1 MSSANPCP
9 KDGRLCSTSGSTSG
23 RERDNAGGTG
33 CGTVDWRWSVSE
45 PRKLEVLRAIVE
57 DYVHSREPVGSKALV
72 ERHHL
77 GVSSAT
83 IRNDMAALEDEGL
96 ITAPHTSAGRIP
108 TDKGYRLFVDQI
120 SAVKPLSQA
129 ERRAIQALLEGS
141 EDLDDI
147 LDRTVRLLSHLT
159 NQVAVVQY
167 PLLSRARVRHI
178 EFVLLAP
185 RKVLIVLIADTG
197 KVEQRVIDVGQDIPD
212 DALAEL
218 RTRFLASLSGT
229 PLSLLPQLLPA
240 VVASGPPARRGPAQA
255 LARGLEALAT
265 SSREERMVMAGTANL
280 ARSNVDFPLSI
291 GPVLEAL
298 EEQVVMLRLLSE
310 MAEDPRG
317 VTVSIGRENP
327 YDGLAEASV
336 VATAYGP
343 DATAKVGVLGPT
355 RMDYPTTMAAVRAVA
370 RYLSRILGP

>member
-1 MSSANPCP
+1 MTGPCGSS
-9 KDGRLCSTSGSTSG
+9 
-23 RERDNAGGTG
+23 
-33 CGTVDWRWSVSE
+33 
-45 PRKLEVLRAIVE
+45 
-57 DYVHSREPVGSKALV
+57 
-72 ERHHL
+72 
-77 GVSSAT
+77 
-83 IRNDMAALEDEGL
+83 
-96 ITAPHTSAGRIP
+96 
-108 TDKGYRLFVDQI
+108 
-120 SAVKPLSQA
+120 SQ
-129 ERRAIQALLEGS
+129 
-141 EDLDDI
+141 
-147 LDRTVRLLSHLT
+147 LT

-197 KVEQRVIDVGQDIPD
+197 KVEQRVIDVGQDLAD
-212 DALAEL
+212 DALGGAAHPVPGRPLRNPAEPAAAAAA
-218 RTRFLASLSGT
+218 RRRGR
-229 PLSLLPQLLPA
+229 LPA
-240 VVASGPPARRGPAQA
+240 GASGRGRRRWPAAWK
-255 LARGLEALAT
+255 ALAT
-265 SSREERMVMAGTANL
+265 SSREDRMVMAGTANL

-298 EEQVVMLRLLSE
+298 EEQVVMLRLLSD
-310 MAEDPRG
+310 MAQDPRG

-336 VATAYGP
+336 VATGYGP

>member
-1 MSSANPCP
+1 M
-9 KDGRLCSTSGSTSG
+9 
-23 RERDNAGGTG
+23 
-33 CGTVDWRWSVSE
+33 SE

-96 ITAPHTSAGRIP
+96 IMAPHTSAGRVP

-120 SAVKPLSQA
+120 SAVKQLSHP

-141 EDLDDI
+141 EDLDDV
-147 LDRTVRLLSHLT
+147 LERTVRLLSHLT

-167 PLLSRARVRHI
+167 PQLSRAKVRHI

-185 RKVLIVLIADTG
+185 RKVLVVLIADTG
-197 KVEQRVIDVGQDIPD
+197 NVEQRVIDVGHDLPD
-212 DALAEL
+212 EDLSVL
-218 RTRFLASLSGT
+218 RARFLGSLSGT
-229 PLSLLPQLLPA
+229 PLNLLPQVLQA
-240 VVASGPPARRGPAQA
+240 VIASCPPGRRGAAQA

-280 ARSNVDFPLSI
+280 ARSNLDFPLSI

-336 VATAYGP
+336 VATGYGP

>member
-1 MSSANPCP
+1 M
-9 KDGRLCSTSGSTSG
+9 T
-23 RERDNAGGTG
+23 
-33 CGTVDWRWSVSE
+33 E

-120 SAVKPLSQA
+120 SAVKPLSPA

-141 EDLDDI
+141 SDLDDV
-147 LDRTVRLLSHLT
+147 LERTVRLLSHLT

-167 PLLSRARVRHI
+167 PHLSRAKVRHV

-185 RKVLIVLIADTG
+185 RKVLVVLIADTG
-197 KVEQRVIDVGQDIPD
+197 KVEQRVIDVAQDLPE
-212 DALAEL
+212 DAVADL
-218 RTRFLASLSGT
+218 RTRFLGILGGT
-229 PLSLLPQLLPA
+229 PLNQLPQSLQSVL
-240 VVASGPPARRGPAQA
+240 ASCPPARRSAAQA
-255 LARGLEALAT
+255 LARGLEVLAA
-265 SSREERMVMAGTANL
+265 SSREDRMIMAGTANL

-298 EEQVVMLRLLSE
+298 EEQVVMLRLLSD
-310 MAEDPRG
+310 MAQDPRG

-336 VATAYGP
+336 VATGYGP
-343 DATAKVGVLGPT
+343 DTTPKVGVLGPT
-355 RMDYPTTMAAVRAVA
+355 RMDYPSTMAAVRAVA

>member
-1 MSSANPCP
+1 M
-9 KDGRLCSTSGSTSG
+9 
-23 RERDNAGGTG
+23 
-33 CGTVDWRWSVSE
+33 SE

-72 ERHHL
+72 ERHQL

-129 ERRAIQALLEGS
+129 ERRAIQSLLEGS
-141 EDLDDI
+141 DDLDDV
-147 LDRTVRLLSHLT
+147 LDRTVRLLAQLT

-167 PLLSRARVRHI
+167 PHLSRALIRHI

-185 RKVLIVLIADTG
+185 RKVLVVLIANSG
-197 KVEQRVIDVGQDIPD
+197 KVEQRVIDAGQDLGD
-212 DALAEL
+212 DALAGL
-218 RTRFLASLSGT
+218 RARFLASLAGT
-229 PLSLLPQLLPA
+229 PLAGLSQALPA
-240 VVASGPPARRGPAQA
+240 VVSSVSPAQRQAAQA
-255 LARGLEALAT
+255 LAHVLEVLAH
-265 SSREERMVMAGTANL
+265 SSREDRMVMAGTANL

-310 MAEDPRG
+310 MAQDHHG
-317 VTVSIGRENP
+317 VAVSIGRENP

-336 VATAYGP
+336 VATGYGP
-343 DATAKVGVLGPT
+343 DSMAKVGILGPT

>member
-1 MSSANPCP
+1 M
-9 KDGRLCSTSGSTSG
+9 
-23 RERDNAGGTG
+23 
-33 CGTVDWRWSVSE
+33 SE

-129 ERRAIQALLEGS
+129 ERRAIQSLLEGS
-141 EDLDDI
+141 DDLDDV
-147 LDRTVRLLSHLT
+147 LDRTVRLLSQLT

-167 PLLSRARVRHI
+167 PHLSRALIRHI

-185 RKVLIVLIADTG
+185 RKVLVVLIANSG
-197 KVEQRVIDVGQDIPD
+197 NVEQRVIDVGQDLAD
-212 DALAEL
+212 EALSAL
-218 RTRFLASLSGT
+218 RSRFLGTLAGT
-229 PLSLLPQLLPA
+229 PLARLPQALPA
-240 VVASGPPARRGPAQA
+240 VVSSVSPGERQAAQSLAHA
-255 LARGLEALAT
+255 LEILAH
-265 SSREERMVMAGTANL
+265 SSREDRMVMAGTANL

-298 EEQVVMLRLLSE
+298 EEQVVMLRLLSD
-310 MAEDPRG
+310 MAQDHRG
-317 VTVSIGRENP
+317 VAVSIGRENP

-336 VATAYGP
+336 VATGYGP
-343 DATAKVGVLGPT
+343 DSVAKIGILGPT
-355 RMDYPTTMAAVRAVA
+355 RMDYPNTMAAVRAVA

>member
-1 MSSANPCP
+1 M
-9 KDGRLCSTSGSTSG
+9 
-23 RERDNAGGTG
+23 
-33 CGTVDWRWSVSE
+33 SE

-129 ERRAIQALLEGS
+129 ERRAIQSLLEGS
-141 EDLDDI
+141 DDLDDV
-147 LDRTVRLLSHLT
+147 LDRTVRLLSQLT

-167 PLLSRARVRHI
+167 PHLSRALIRHI

-185 RKVLIVLIADTG
+185 RKVLVVLIANSG
-197 KVEQRVIDVGQDIPD
+197 NVEQRVIDVGQDLAD
-212 DALAEL
+212 EALSAL
-218 RTRFLASLSGT
+218 RTRFLGTLAGT
-229 PLSLLPQLLPA
+229 PLARLPQALPA
-240 VVASGPPARRGPAQA
+240 VVSSVSPGERQAAQSLAHA
-255 LARGLEALAT
+255 LEILAH
-265 SSREERMVMAGTANL
+265 SSREDRMVMAGTANL

-298 EEQVVMLRLLSE
+298 EEQVVMLRLLSD
-310 MAEDPRG
+310 MAQDHRG
-317 VTVSIGRENP
+317 VAVSIGRENP

-336 VATAYGP
+336 VATGYGP
-343 DATAKVGVLGPT
+343 DSVAKIGILGPT
-355 RMDYPTTMAAVRAVA
+355 RMDYPNTMAAVRAVA